1 MNDCHVHSNFSFDSD
16 VPIKSYVESAI
27 QYEYDAIFFTEHCEF
42 IENNKFFENYI
53 KEIEQLKYSH
63 TLFIGAALEVDLPY
77 IERIDKSILKKL
89 DFSLG
94 SFHQLAQSPL
104 EYYINLL
111 DKLSDKDILS
121 SIDALA
127 HIDFPLRNDDIART
141 FMKLYNSDFEIILY
155 RILKKLVDSNKV
167 LEINIS
173 NLEGNETRASMIFY
187 CNIIQKY
194 REIGGKYFCYGS
206 DSHSLADFRLSY
218 INRKKY
224 LDSLKLNESDFV
236 IFKKHKIVK
245 N

>member
-16 VPIKSYVESAI
+16 VPIKSYVESAF

-42 IENNKFFENYI
+42 IENKGYFDNY
-53 KEIEQLKYSH
+53 LKVIDQVRYSE
-63 TLFIGAALEVDLPY
+63 TLFAGSALEVDLPY
-77 IERIDKSILKKL
+77 IKQMDRSLLNRL

-155 RILKKLVDSNKV
+155 RILKKLVDSSKV

-173 NLEGNETRASMIFY
+173 NLESETKSSMIFY

-194 REIGGKYFCYGS
+194 REIGGKFFCYGS
-206 DSHSLADFRLSY
+206 DSHSLADFRLSS

-224 LDSLKLNESDFV
+224 LDSLKLDESDFV

>member
-1 MNDCHVHSNFSFDSD
+1 
-16 VPIKSYVESAI
+16 
-27 QYEYDAIFFTEHCEF
+27 
-42 IENNKFFENYI
+42 
-53 KEIEQLKYSH
+53 
-63 TLFIGAALEVDLPY
+63 
-77 IERIDKSILKKL
+77 
-89 DFSLG
+89 
-94 SFHQLAQSPL
+94 
-104 EYYINLL
+104 
-111 DKLSDKDILS
+111 
-121 SIDALA
+121 
-127 HIDFPLRNDDIART
+127 
-141 FMKLYNSDFEIILY
+141 MKLYNSDFEIILY

-236 IFKKHKIVK
+236 IFKKHKIIK